1 MAYQREF
8 KPTKDFQWIVEP
20 FIKDL
25 PHSPH
30 QESLKLRYPVQA
42 ESRVHYQW
50 YNWLHHNA
58 PHRFHI
64 KTQIEEESCIIELHS
79 AVYEGTVIR
88 EEPQRKPGAKAED
101 IDSLVGDVLAN
112 IREAKKE

>member
-30 QESLKLRYPVQA
+30 QEPLKLRYPMQA

-64 KTQIEEESCIIELHS
+64 RAWIEEESYVVELRS
-79 AVYEGTVIR
+79 ANYTDTVIR
-88 EEPQRKPGAKAED
+88 EEPQRKPGAEAED

-112 IREAKKE
+112 IRETKKE